1 MMFDLETCMHTSDV
15 VIHVRPVSFPYVG
28 PIRPRY
34 PLIAA
39 APCNVISR
47 TIGAV
52 DWGRRRGAANGD
64 VVTSSSTGDKRHRR
78 QRQANVYGT
87 SDTTYWL
94 VFSAVF
100 RDFAAPP
107 QNFCFGPSR

>member
-1 MMFDLETCMHTSDV
+1 MHTSDV

-52 DWGRRRGAANGD
+52 D
-64 VVTSSSTGDKRHRR
+64 
-78 QRQANVYGT
+78 
-87 SDTTYWL
+87 
-94 VFSAVF
+94 
-100 RDFAAPP
+100 
-107 QNFCFGPSR
+107 